1 MMDNHRLKSS
11 RASWLP
17 LILLAVTLL
26 LLFYRLLIGEVFFW
40 GLPALQ
46 FVPWRQ
52 FAWNLLRDGV
62 LPLWNPYN
70 GGGAPLFAN
79 YQSALLYPLNWAG
92 LVLPLAWQM
101 SVTAVLHL
109 FIAGWGMWAF
119 TGRLG
124 VPELGRGL
132 STLAFAL
139 TGYLV
144 ARLGTYPTISAA
156 AWLPW
161 LLWAV
166 LGVLSRNHRRDL
178 AWLALFTALQLL
190 AGHAQTAWYSLL
202 LVGGFGLWQMF
213 TRRPANW
220 RRLALIA
227 GALLLGA
234 GVAALQLLATGELLL
249 QSQRSDGVEM
259 DFAMNFSY
267 APSRILNLLSPNV
280 FGTPADGSYFTKGA
294 FFEDAVYIGLLP
306 LVSALAAA
314 LSWVWWKVR
323 RAARPAYYAS
333 VPFWL
338 AVVVVGVVFA
348 LGNYTPIFPFLYQ
361 HIPTFD
367 LFQAPERWHLWTVF
381 GLSVLAGIGVG
392 AWGRGKWLLF
402 GTRLLTAACLGAVV
416 LALLAPRWLPP
427 EVAQNDGVRVVMQA
441 VIFTGLMGALAGDL
455 TLIQPEVNSRR
466 YRWWSLAV
474 LVVVAV
480 DLGLAGRGLNPTLPA
495 SFFDERDSGIIREY
509 RAYWPEA
516 AQEALMYDRLFRF
529 DDYRVAVDHSRLARD
544 SSLPNLNLMDGEKL
558 LNNFDPLL
566 IGHFADYLR
575 LLEQSEDPSKLLM
588 AARVTAVYDANGQLT
603 ASNSELQQ
611 WVNFADSV
619 CWHEDDHSLKAALLS
634 SEWPALQQ
642 VHLIGIG
649 ACPPVPDAISSDSQV
664 LDRQLSALSSQFEV
678 KTDTGGLL
686 YIPHTYYP
694 GWQAFVDS
702 QPARILRA
710 NLAFMAV
717 EVPAGTTEVR
727 LDYRPWWLLPG
738 TLISLLSLV
747 GLLVLFRA
755 QSPERE
761 GSL

>member
-1 MMDNHRLKSS
+1 MDNHRLKSA

-17 LILLAVTLL
+17 LVLLAVTLL
-26 LLFYRLLIGEVFFW
+26 LLFHRLLIGEVFFW

-46 FVPWRQ
+46 FIPWRR
-52 FAWNLLRDGV
+52 FAWDLLRDGV

-132 STLAFAL
+132 SALAFGL

-166 LGVLSRNHRRDL
+166 LGVLSRNQRRDL

-190 AGHAQTAWYSLL
+190 AGHAQTTWYSLL
-202 LVGGFGLWQMF
+202 LVGLFVLWQMLA
-213 TRRPANW
+213 RRPANW
-220 RRLALIA
+220 RRLALVA

-249 QSQRSDGVEM
+249 QSQRSNGVEI

-306 LVSALAAA
+306 LVSALAAVI
-314 LSWVWWKVR
+314 SWSWGKLR
-323 RAARPAYYAS
+323 RAAQPVYYAG

-338 AVVVVGVVFA
+338 AVVVVGMVFA
-348 LGNYTPIFPFLYQ
+348 LGNYTPIFPFLYR
-361 HIPTFD
+361 HVPTFD
-367 LFQAPERWHLWTVF
+367 LFQAPERWHLWTVC
-381 GLSVLAGIGVG
+381 GLSVLAGSGVG
-392 AWGRGKWLLF
+392 AWGRGRWLLF

-427 EVAQNDGVRVVMQA
+427 DVAQNDGVRVVIQA
-441 VIFTGLMGALAGDL
+441 VLYTGILGALAGDL
-455 TLIQPEVNSRR
+455 TLIQPETNTRR
-466 YRWWSLAV
+466 YRWWSAAV

-495 SFFDERDSGIIREY
+495 SFFDERDSGISREY
-509 RAYWPEA
+509 RAYWPET

-529 DDYRVAVDHSRLARD
+529 DDYRVAVENSRVVRD
-544 SSLPNLNLMDGEKL
+544 SGLPNLNLMDGEKL

-566 IGHFADYLR
+566 IAHFADYLM
-575 LLEQSEDPSKLLM
+575 LIEQSESPSKLLA
-588 AARVTAVYDANGQLT
+588 AARVTAVYDANGQL
-603 ASNSELQQ
+603 AEQDSELQQ
-611 WVNFADSV
+611 WANFVESV
-619 CWHEDDHSLKAALLS
+619 CWHENETSLKPALLNAD
-634 SEWPALQQ
+634 WPVLQQ
-642 VHLIGIG
+642 VHLIGVG
-649 ACPPVPDAISSDSQV
+649 ECPPIPDTLSAASQV
-664 LDRQLSALSSQFEV
+664 LDRRLSALASQFEV
-678 KTDTGGLL
+678 QTGTGGLL
-686 YIPHTYYP
+686 YLPHTYYP
-694 GWQAFVDS
+694 GWQAAVDS
-702 QPARILRA
+702 QSTRILRA

-717 EVPAGTTEVR
+717 EVPAGATEVR

-738 TLISLLSLV
+738 TLLSLLSLV